1 MRPEDRNRLLHMIE
15 AAESA
20 QHFLAGRSRED
31 LDHDRMLLFALT
43 RAIEILGEAASKVST
58 EARAKLPAVP
68 WSRIVAMRNRL
79 AHAYFD
85 IDRNILWR
93 TVAEEL
99 PELLRLLRR
108 STSDT

>member
-1 MRPEDRNRLLHMIE
+1 MVE

-20 QHFLAGRSRED
+20 LQFAAGRTRQD
-31 LDHDRMLLFALT
+31 LDRDRMLLFALT
-43 RAIEILGEAASKVST
+43 RAIEILGEAASKISEESRV
-58 EARAKLPAVP
+58 ELPLIP

-79 AHAYFD
+79 VHAYFD

-93 TVAEEL
+93 TVTEEL

-108 STSDT
+108 QGSDPGPD